1 MLQPIS
7 FHLTAFHGDFPELQL
22 RMEPASL
29 LQGGLKC
36 CCSLLLSFE
45 LGSTKGRCVFSF
57 QKTFLFCCS
66 HIFSLQPLFHD
77 HTPFSLL
84 PALTFICLPSSAV
97 HFLIPLLSVHLAIS
111 CSHSSS
117 ASTGSS
123 HSTDLSALS
132 SPFHLSSVLDFSSL
146 FHQVQSVAYKAVA
159 LSLTSFSIS
168 ISILQASLG
177 ITCIM
182 FCFFQL

>member
-1 MLQPIS
+1 MAVLQPLS

-22 RMEPASL
+22 RMESASHL

-36 CCSLLLSFE
+36 CYASLLSFE
-45 LGSTKGRCVFSF
+45 LGSANGRCVFSF
-57 QKTFLFCCS
+57 QKTLLFCCS
-66 HIFSLQPLFHD
+66 HFFLSPASFPPSHTLQSPACSDFYPPSQLSS
-77 HTPFSLL
+77 PFSH
-84 PALTFICLPSSAV
+84 PFAPC
-97 HFLIPLLSVHLAIS
+97 HLAIS
-111 CSHSSS
+111 CSISPS

-123 HSTDLSALS
+123 CSTDLSPLS
-132 SPFHLSSVLDFSSL
+132 SPFHLSSVLDF
-146 FHQVQSVAYKAVA
+146 FQSVSLSAVCGIA

-177 ITCIM
+177 LSPIT